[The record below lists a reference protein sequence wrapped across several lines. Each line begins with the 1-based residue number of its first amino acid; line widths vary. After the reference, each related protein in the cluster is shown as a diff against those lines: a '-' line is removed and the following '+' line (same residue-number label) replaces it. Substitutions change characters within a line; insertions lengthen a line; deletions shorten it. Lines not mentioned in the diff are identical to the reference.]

1 MTDHVPETQILDQH
15 VVLLLTDDRRT
26 QLSGRFHLVEQMS
39 MPTSSTR
46 DLSVKTLRDGKENP
60 FDAVVESMQSQGGC
74 THFYIVGF
82 AVGQCLK

>member
-1 MTDHVPETQILDQH
+1 
-15 VVLLLTDDRRT
+15 
-26 QLSGRFHLVEQMS
+26 